1 MCLKRSVFV
10 RGHDWSYYR
19 KQIKPSLPC
28 HADRSLT
35 FPLVFRI
42 FSFFSSFY
50 SFLFSFLLFCNK
62 WTRTPAVFIERIMRT
77 GNMDCSRV
85 VGDFV
90 RDRNSVDT
98 SSPTSVSNIFSTKY
112 RRTVFCPRNYRRQ
125 RRWFLIFLD
134 TMGLNG
140 TGVDQIPLQLRV
152 FLRGGEGGIAYEFTH
167 ELLCSF
173 FYIVEGSS
181 RTIFPS
187 RPFWN
192 ISIFVIT
199 LKTQTLK
206 KHLQSTLWLTM
217 HVLTVFC
224 ALCLE

>member
-1 MCLKRSVFV
+1 MCLKRCVFV

-19 KQIKPSLPC
+19 EQIKPSLRC

-50 SFLFSFLLFCNK
+50 SFLFSFLFFCNK
-62 WTRTPAVFIERIMRT
+62 WTQTPAVFMERIMRT
-77 GNMDCSRV
+77 SNMDCSRV
-85 VGDFV
+85 VGVFV

-112 RRTVFCPRNYRRQ
+112 RRTVFCPRNYRRL

-134 TMGLNG
+134 TMGLND

-152 FLRGGEGGIAYEFTH
+152 FFFFFEGGDRIAYEFTH

-173 FYIVEGSS
+173 FYVVEGSP
-181 RTIFPS
+181 RTIFPR

-192 ISIFVIT
+192 ISIFVII
-199 LKTQTLK
+199 LKT
-206 KHLQSTLWLTM
+206 
-217 HVLTVFC
+217 
-224 ALCLE
+224 